1 MKARTALTIALVVV
15 AAGLAVGLA
24 AGLAASLGRFR
35 LLEKDV
41 SDRFVVYIEGT
52 NPAGKLVVLEGL
64 ERFTASRDFTAR
76 ILSLVKVDARIEISA
91 MADTA
96 YYVDLADPSQ
106 WKASWAPKPG
116 RLSLTVPPPGL
127 LPPAVRTDTIEVK
140 TTGANIVSSTLFQLK
155 KEAEA
160 LRADFSR
167 DMLEQGRA
175 SLARPE
181 LRARMAASLEA
192 TAKAF
197 ASSVLGVSPKT
208 VEVHFA
214 DEP

>member
-24 AGLAASLGRFR
+24 AGLASSLGRFR

-52 NPAGKLVVLEGL
+52 NPAGKLVVLEGI

-106 WKASWAPKPG
+106 WKASWAPKTG
-116 RLSLTVPPPGL
+116 RLRLTVPPPGL

-140 TTGANIVSSTLFQLK
+140 MPL
-155 KEAEA
+155 A
-160 LRADFSR
+160 LRAHETSAAAI
-167 DMLEQGRA
+167 LPGVVLKALWRA
-175 SLARPE
+175 SASRRGPP
-181 LRARMAASLEA
+181 LRVGIAEA
-192 TAKAF
+192 ERDVRGGRTFPSAQFDTA
-197 ASSVLGVSPKT
+197 T
-208 VEVHFA
+208 VFLIA
-214 DEP
+214 PDAL

>member
-1 MKARTALTIALVVV
+1 MKARTALTIVLVVV
-15 AAGLAVGLA
+15 AVGLAVGLA
-24 AGLAASLGRFR
+24 AGIASSLGKFR
-35 LLEKDV
+35 VLERDV
-41 SDRFVVYIEGT
+41 SDKFVVYIEGT
-52 NPAGKLVVLEGL
+52 TPSGKLVVLEGL

-76 ILSLVKVDARIEISA
+76 ILSLVKVDARIEIGA

-96 YYVDLADPSQ
+96 YYVDLVDPSQ
-106 WKASWAPKPG
+106 WKASWAPRTG
-116 RLSLTVPPPGL
+116 RLRLTVPPPGL

-160 LRADFSR
+160 LRAEFSR

-175 SLARPE
+175 SLSKPE

-197 ASSVLGVSPKT
+197 CGSILGTEPKS
-208 VEVHFA
+208 VEVHFS